1 MYAMK
6 PVMDRETAEHFY
18 AWLEK
23 TVHISEQHDVEQGI
37 HAILREHPELV
48 EKGYSWPEIGNM
60 AGVWSI

>member
-23 TVHISEQHDVEQGI
+23 TVHITEQHETEEAI
-37 HAILREHPELV
+37 HAVLRLHPSLISE
-48 EKGYSWPEIGNM
+48 GYSWPEIRRM
-60 AGVWSI
+60 AEVTQ